1 MTRFQIGI
9 AIVSG
14 MLAGPTWA
22 QVEVG
27 LRVTPDRAVLHEPIM
42 ATVRVVNQTSET
54 IVLRDDTPGQRLWL
68 DIESGPGR
76 TIRPITQAILGT
88 PLEVPPRQSVSR
100 QINITESYDIRV
112 EGPYTVRARLDWN
125 GEAYVSSRAFLD
137 VAPGLEVARLVAA
150 ASDAPG
156 DRRLYRLLTLNRDRG
171 DHLFLRID
179 DQAAQI
185 CEAVIHLDRVIRVQP
200 PRMQVDAFHQVH
212 VLHQFGPGRY
222 LHHIFTSSGQMVSRR
237 VFTSEDPGVTLEY
250 GEDGRVM
257 VSGATAN
264 LLDER

>member
-1 MTRFQIGI
+1 MRFFIRLVVLFLLM
-9 AIVSG
+9 ALPV
-14 MLAGPTWA
+14 MA

-42 ATVRVVNQTSET
+42 ATIRVVNQTGQT
-54 IVLRDDTPGQRLWL
+54 IILRDDTPGQRLWL
-68 DIESGPGR
+68 DIESAPGR
-76 TIRPITQAILGT
+76 TIRPITRAIVGS

-100 QINITESYDIRV
+100 QINITETYDIRV
-112 EGPYTVRARLDWN
+112 EGPYTVRARLDWD

-150 ASDAPG
+150 ASDSTG

-179 DQAAQI
+179 DPAAQI
-185 CEAVIHLDRVIRVQP
+185 CEAVLHLDRVIRVQP
-200 PRMQVDAFHQVH
+200 PRMQVDGAHQIH

-222 LHHIFTSSGQMVSRR
+222 LHHVFTPNGQMVSRR
-237 VFTSEDPGVTLEY
+237 VFTSEDPGVSLDY
-250 GEDGRVM
+250 REDGQVV

-264 LLDER
+264 MVDER